1 VAVIAAPSASAQPHL
16 MVGLLD
22 QASTF
27 YYPNTA
33 FPILKKLRVQ
43 TLRLDLYWGG
53 SPYAV
58 AKKRPADARDPEDPA
73 YDWKAFDRIVTY
85 AARYKI
91 KILFTIWGTPRWA
104 NGGQAGRVAPKNPT
118 DLRNFAYAAAQHYSG
133 AETDEDGNTIPP
145 VRLWTAWNEPNQLFQ
160 LYPQYKRVRGKWVMQ
175 SAINYAKICNAVY
188 AGVHATLLKGEKVAC
203 GVTAPGGND
212 RPGGRRGSPTPMSFM
227 AAVKKA
233 HLRNFDAWAHNPYGG
248 PRETP
253 TTKPRAKGAVTLGN
267 INTMIAQLTK
277 LWGRKRV
284 WLTEY
289 AYQTNPPDRIFGV
302 SFSKQALYLKQ
313 AYAIARK
320 NPRIDMLLWF
330 QLKDE
335 PGIGGWQSGLMTT
348 RGTKKPA
355 FVTFARLPH

>member
-1 VAVIAAPSASAQPHL
+1 
-16 MVGLLD
+16 M
-22 QASTF
+22 
-27 YYPNTA
+27 
-33 FPILKKLRVQ
+33 
-43 TLRLDLYWGG
+43 
-53 SPYAV
+53 
-58 AKKRPADARDPEDPA
+58 
-73 YDWKAFDRIVTY
+73 
-85 AARYKI
+85 
-91 KILFTIWGTPRWA
+91 
-104 NGGQAGRVAPKNPT
+104 
-118 DLRNFAYAAAQHYSG
+118 
-133 AETDEDGNTIPP
+133 
-145 VRLWTAWNEPNQLFQ
+145 RLWTAWNEPNQLFQ

-233 HLRNFDAWAHNPYGG
+233 HLKKFDAWAHNPYGG

-267 INTMIAQLTK
+267 IDTMIAQLTK